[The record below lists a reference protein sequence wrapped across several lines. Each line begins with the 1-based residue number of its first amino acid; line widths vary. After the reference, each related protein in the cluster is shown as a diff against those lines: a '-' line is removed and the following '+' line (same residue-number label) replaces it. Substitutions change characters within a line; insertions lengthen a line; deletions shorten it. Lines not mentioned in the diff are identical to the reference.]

1 MIDLDTRTA
10 ILRLRHAGHGI
21 KTIARALAISKNTV
35 KRVLCEPS
43 APPAA
48 RPLSLEP
55 HTELVRELFARC
67 RGNRVRVHEELAHAG
82 VSVPYPTLTRFLR
95 RVGIGVTPPKRAGQY
110 HFAPGQEMQH
120 DTSPHTVT
128 VAGTPRKLQCASLV
142 LCYSR
147 MLYAQCF
154 PTFHRF
160 YAKIFLTEALQ
171 YLGGSAGRCMLD
183 NSNIIM
189 AHGTGKNAVPAPEME
204 AFAARF
210 GFAFV
215 AHEVGDANRSGRVER
230 PFHFIEHNFYPGRTF
245 ASLVDL
251 NTQLA
256 AWCEQKNHAYRR
268 HLRAVPT
275 ELFAAERP
283 HLKPLPI
290 FVPEPYQTHCRTVDL
305 EGYVHLHTNRYSAP
319 DDAIGRSVE
328 VRETQT
334 RVRVFAGHRLL
345 CEHPRQEEGAQLRK
359 TLPAHRHPGR
369 ASKSGAL
376 PALPEEATLRAA
388 APEFAALVEQLRTR
402 HAGRAVRPIRRLYRL
417 FLDYPTEPLRQVV
430 AEALRYGLI
439 DLERI
444 ERMLLR
450 TLSGDFFRLSPVE
463 DLIAENAGDPPDTEQ
478 DPEDNDDR

>member
-10 ILRLRHAGHGI
+10 ILRLRHESHGI

-35 KRVLCEPS
+35 KRVLSEPS

-48 RPLSLEP
+48 RSLSLEP
-55 HTELVRELFARC
+55 HTALVRELFARC
-67 RGNRVRVHEELAHAG
+67 QGNRVRVHEELAHAG
-82 VSVPYPTLTRFLR
+82 VAVPYPTLTRFLR
-95 RVGIGVTPPKRAGQY
+95 RVGIGVTPKERAGQY

-128 VAGTPRKLQCASLV
+128 IAGTARKLQCASLV

-154 PTFHRF
+154 VPFHRF
-160 YAKIFLTEALQ
+160 YAKIFLTEALAYFQ
-171 YLGGSAGRCMLD
+171 GSASRCMLD
-183 NSNIIM
+183 NSNIIIV
-189 AHGTGKNAVPAPEME
+189 HGTGKNAVPAPEME

-210 GFAFV
+210 GFVFV
-215 AHEVGDANRSGRVER
+215 AHEIGDANRSGRVER
-230 PFHFIEHNFYPGRTF
+230 PFHFIEHNFYPGRSF
-245 ASLVDL
+245 ASRADL
-251 NTQLA
+251 NTQLR
-256 AWCEQKNHAYRR
+256 AWCEQKNHAYKR
-268 HLRAVPT
+268 HLRAVPA

-283 HLKPLPI
+283 QLRPLPI
-290 FVPEPYQTHCRTVDL
+290 FIPEPYQTHWRTVDL

-319 DDAIGRSVE
+319 DVAIGRSVQ
-328 VRETQT
+328 VRETHT

-345 CEHPRQEEGAQLRK
+345 CEHPREEEGARLRK

-369 ASKSGAL
+369 ASKSGTL
-376 PALPEEATLRAA
+376 PALPEEATLRAS

-402 HAGRAVRPIRRLYRL
+402 HAGRAVRPIRRLHRL

-430 AEALRYGLI
+430 AEALRYGLT

-450 TLSGDFFRLSPVE
+450 TLSGDFFRLPPTEPETIDPTDSPEE
-463 DLIAENAGDPPDTEQ
+463 D
-478 DPEDNDDR
+478 DNDR